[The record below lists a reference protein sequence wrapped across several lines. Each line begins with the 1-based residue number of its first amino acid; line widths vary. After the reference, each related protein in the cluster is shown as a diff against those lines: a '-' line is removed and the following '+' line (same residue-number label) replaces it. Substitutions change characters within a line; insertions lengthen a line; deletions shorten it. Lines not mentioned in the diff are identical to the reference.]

1 MSALLCAQSSRDL
14 VLHIEVD
21 LVQVD
26 AVVTDGRGRPVTNL
40 TAADFEIRQDGKLQ
54 VIKNFS
60 YIDTAEG
67 NPVLARPVARRSGR
81 RGPRDAPLPPPV
93 DLKPADVRRTFAIV
107 VDDLGMAWENVPAMK
122 EALRK
127 FVEQDKQPND
137 LVAILSTGGGM
148 GIFQQFTTDPK
159 ELLAAIDHLKYNF
172 IYSRLGL
179 ESFRGLSPL
188 PQMRNPAL
196 LVGSRFQT
204 VRSIMS
210 VVRGLANLPGR
221 KILLVISE
229 NLPVSTD
236 DLYLQQIGDQ
246 ANRAS
251 VVIYGIDPRGLPT
264 LQLTAADN
272 TAGLTMQQISQVPME
287 RTEGYFYSQ
296 SGLYF
301 LTRQTGGLFFHD
313 DNDLAAGVRK
323 VGADT
328 SGYYLIGYQPD
339 ADTFRRTTPQAVFR
353 KLEVRVKRKGLHVRS
368 RAGFFSVP
376 SQPPDPSRVP
386 LQSRTRQ
393 GQVESAFD
401 SPFTS
406 DAIHVRLTGLFV
418 EAAGGGSWIQGLLHI
433 DAKDLN
439 FSLEAGGKQ
448 HASIEVVTMTNGDV
462 LRKPDFQSNTVEMR
476 LDPGVYESALRNGI
490 NCTIHH
496 KIERPG
502 FYQLKVVLRDNGS
515 QEIGSASQ
523 FIEVP
528 DLTKKDL
535 ALSGI
540 LMSGESNKITR
551 AEPQDSASA
560 QVDESDPGASPA
572 VRIFHSG
579 RKVLFDYEILN
590 ARGGDRTPPN
600 LSVQTRLFHDGKE
613 VFTSVPEQ
621 YNPSGQTNAALL
633 AAETEL
639 TLGSNL
645 EPGEYV
651 LQVIVT
657 DKLAP
662 RKNAAAS
669 QSIDFEIRPP
679 S

>member
-1 MSALLCAQSSRDL
+1 M
-14 VLHIEVD
+14 
-21 LVQVD
+21 
-26 AVVTDGRGRPVTNL
+26 
-40 TAADFEIRQDGKLQ
+40 
-54 VIKNFS
+54 
-60 YIDTAEG
+60 
-67 NPVLARPVARRSGR
+67 
-81 RGPRDAPLPPPV
+81 
-93 DLKPADVRRTFAIV
+93 DLKRADVRRTFAIV

-137 LVAILSTGGGM
+137 LVAILSTSGGM
-148 GIFQQFTTDPK
+148 GIFEQFTTDPK

-172 IYSRLGL
+172 IYSRGGI
-179 ESFRGLSPL
+179 ESFASLSPL

-196 LVGSRFQT
+196 LVGSRIQT
-204 VRSIMS
+204 MQSIMA

-229 NLPVSTD
+229 SLPVSTD
-236 DLYLQQIGDQ
+236 DLYVQQIGDQ

-251 VVIYGIDPRGLPT
+251 VVIYGVDPRGLPT

-272 TAGLTMQQISQVPME
+272 TADMTMQQISQVPLD
-287 RTEGYFYSQ
+287 RSGAYFRSQ

-313 DNDLAAGVRK
+313 NNDLAAGVRK
-323 VGADT
+323 VSADT

-339 ADTFRRTTPQAVFR
+339 ADTFRKTTPQAVFR
-353 KLEVRVKRKGLHVRS
+353 KLEVRVRGKGLHVRL

-376 SQPPDPSRVP
+376 SPPPDPSRVA
-386 LQSRTRQ
+386 LKLRTRQ
-393 GQVESAFD
+393 GQIQSAFA
-401 SPFTS
+401 SPFSS
-406 DAIHVRLTGLFV
+406 DTIHVQLTGLFV
-418 EAAGGGSWIQGLLHI
+418 EAAAGGSWIQGLLYI

-439 FSLEAGGKQ
+439 FSLESGGKQ

-462 LRKPDFQSNTVEMR
+462 LRKPDFQSNTVDMR
-476 LDPGVYESALRNGI
+476 FDPGVYESALRNGI
-490 NCTIHH
+490 QCTIRH
-496 KIERPG
+496 KTEKPG

-515 QEIGSASQ
+515 QEIGSANQ

-540 LMSGESNKITR
+540 LMHGEGYRTTR
-551 AEPQDSASA
+551 ANPQDPASVR
-560 QVDESDPGASPA
+560 VDESDPEASAA

-579 RKVLFDYEILN
+579 GKVLVDYEILN
-590 ARGGDRTPPN
+590 AHGGDRTPPD
-600 LSVQTRLFHDGKE
+600 LTVQTRLFRNGKE
-613 VFTSVPEQ
+613 VYSSAPEP

-662 RKNAAAS
+662 RKYKAAS

-679 S
+679 PRP